1 MKMLF
6 RLAEPLGTHPA
17 GMKPPSLNESART
30 VVVTFATENPIVRL
44 DPYERQSIREKL
56 LMSGCDLSEMTGA
69 PVLDSH
75 ETGTVASILGVV
87 TAARISGTTAIATV
101 KFGVSEAAELAF
113 QAVKA
118 GVLRGCSVGYE
129 IHESRLA
136 KVQTPNEPSMIEIT
150 KWKPK
155 EISLVALPADTQCGM
170 RNTKGLVT
178 RGLNNNAVDNSTPA
192 LKARAATGDSV
203 AAAIL
208 AERNAALATTT
219 RALEAKILNN
229 FCKAQTQ

>member
-6 RLAEPLGTHPA
+6 RLAEPLGTHPV
-17 GMKPPSLNESART
+17 GMAPPSLDESART
-30 VVVTFATENPIVRL
+30 VVVVFASENPVVRL
-44 DPYERQSIREKL
+44 DPMERQSIREKL

-75 ETGTVASILGVV
+75 ETTPVSSILGVV
-87 TAARISGTTAIATV
+87 TAARISGTTAIATI
-101 KFGVSEAAELAF
+101 KFGVSEAADSAF

-118 GVLRGCSVGYE
+118 GVLRGVSVGFE

-136 KVQTPNEPSMIEIT
+136 KVQSPNEPSLIEIT
-150 KWKPK
+150 SWKPK

-178 RGLNNNAVDNSTPA
+178 RGAGNSDVVESI
-192 LKARAATGDSV
+192 RN
-203 AAAIL
+203 AAIL
-208 AERNAALATTT
+208 EERSKYLAGTTH
-219 RALEAKILNN
+219 ALEKKILEN